1 MSGAASNSAARR
13 RRGGTQAPAPQ
24 NTQQRPGQGGSRL
37 PQVEERDNKPV
48 NPMELLLMH
57 DRKLYGIEQYLE
69 KATHGLASSDD
80 VEGMGENVITSNVV
94 SSSLVS
100 SVALLNERV
109 DRLED
114 SAPTFNNASASM
126 SGSNLDASRIEKM
139 ETEIVDLKKL
149 LLKIQTFSMETNLT
163 LMKVKERQQIYSK
176 LDKSSIVDTDI
187 KDEVKTEIDSMA
199 ATDDA
204 VNIVSSEETND
215 SVGITFSRTEK
226 LNV

>member
-1 MSGAASNSAARR
+1 
-13 RRGGTQAPAPQ
+13 
-24 NTQQRPGQGGSRL
+24 
-37 PQVEERDNKPV
+37 
-48 NPMELLLMH
+48 
-57 DRKLYGIEQYLE
+57 
-69 KATHGLASSDD
+69 
-80 VEGMGENVITSNVV
+80 
-94 SSSLVS
+94 
-100 SVALLNERV
+100 
-109 DRLED
+109 
-114 SAPTFNNASASM
+114 M

-139 ETEIVDLKKL
+139 EAEIVDLKKL

-176 LDKSSIVDTDI
+176 QDKSSIVDTDI